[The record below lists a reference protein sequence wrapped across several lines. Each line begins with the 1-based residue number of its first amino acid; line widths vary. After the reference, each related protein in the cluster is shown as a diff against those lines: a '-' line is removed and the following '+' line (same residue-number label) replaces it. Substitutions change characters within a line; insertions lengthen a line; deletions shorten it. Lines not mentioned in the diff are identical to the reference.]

1 MYAFIH
7 NYTDLLMPLL
17 TECFIFQGADGLPGS
32 PGDPGE
38 PGLPGHNGTAVSIH
52 CISPSYAFLP
62 ELVLPSTGHSRTAW

>member
-7 NYTDLLMPLL
+7 NYTDLPMLLL

-52 CISPSYAFLP
+52 CIS
-62 ELVLPSTGHSRTAW
+62 H